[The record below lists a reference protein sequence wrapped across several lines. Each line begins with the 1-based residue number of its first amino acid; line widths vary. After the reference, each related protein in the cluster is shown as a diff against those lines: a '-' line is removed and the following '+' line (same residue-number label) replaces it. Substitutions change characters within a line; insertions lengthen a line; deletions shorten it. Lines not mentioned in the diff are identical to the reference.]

1 VQARAALNAAITT
14 CVEGALKSLVESVST
29 VTSPCIGEFRCVI
42 CLTLFTDLCVYVL
55 RQLEESR
62 AVLSK
67 YLKDHAAT
75 LCSGYEPTLAALRE
89 QVPDDCRTQMESSA
103 GVASTGRSNVSMRC
117 AQISKVQLNQIHEEV
132 LSSHSGEISVV
143 ANS

>member
-1 VQARAALNAAITT
+1 MIASA
-14 CVEGALKSLVESVST
+14 
-29 VTSPCIGEFRCVI
+29 
-42 CLTLFTDLCVYVL
+42 LFTELCVYVL

-67 YLKDHAAT
+67 YLKDHAPS

-89 QVPDDCRTQMESSA
+89 QVPDDCRTQTELSA
-103 GVASTGRSNVSMRC
+103 GAASTGRSNVSMRC

-132 LSSHSGEISVV
+132 LSSHSGEISCV
-143 ANS
+143 ASS